1 MDDYRVRHH
10 QRLDAIHQG
19 LVDNPAMIVALSN
32 DIGAKVLRYL
42 LALSCESQNVTNI
55 ELGRET
61 VAALP
66 GPWLVERIHALAE
79 RRLDLANEWECRR
92 LLELYAVL
100 DNQLAAEF
108 AASSR
113 QLQTNALPPS
123 ATTTCSDPRNP
134 LSRTSPSSNYT
145 PRRRLTLVAFSGTTK
160 PNF

>member
-79 RRLDLANEWECRR
+79 HQLDLANEWECRR

-108 AASSR
+108 AASC
-113 QLQTNALPPS
+113 AS
-123 ATTTCSDPRNP
+123 ASDERIATVGNDYLFGPAEP
-134 LSRTSPSSNYT
+134 TIEDEPQQ
-145 PRRRLTLVAFSGTTK
+145 
-160 PNF
+160 